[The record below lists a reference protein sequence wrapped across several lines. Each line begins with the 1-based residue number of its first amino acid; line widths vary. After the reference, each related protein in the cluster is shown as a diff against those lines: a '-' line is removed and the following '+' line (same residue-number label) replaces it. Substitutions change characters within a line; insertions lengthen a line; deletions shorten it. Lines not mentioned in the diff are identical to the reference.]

1 MSEYG
6 MPLTDF
12 SMISFDVDETIF
24 RQPCLRQTAH
34 KLGFGDKWDQ
44 GDEMYKKGRITL
56 RDRLLSHYK
65 LLEGMTLASVMT
77 EVSKVEVM
85 RNIRETVLK
94 LQGHQIK
101 VILLTDLPD
110 FICSYLIERFGF
122 EGYVASKVGVKDEYI
137 TDDIEPLPDKRLGL
151 RKYSAWTGIPLSRC
165 IHVGDGM
172 NDIPVFR
179 IVGYSVAL
187 NSKLAKVKALAA
199 YEMTSDDMLDVYR
212 HLQTLR

>member
-1 MSEYG
+1 
-6 MPLTDF
+6 MPITDY

-24 RQPCLRQTAH
+24 RQPSLRQTAH
-34 KLGFGDKWDQ
+34 TLGFGDKWNQ
-44 GDEMYKKGRITL
+44 YDEMYKKGRISL
-56 RDRLLSHYK
+56 RDRLISHYK
-65 LLEGMTLASVMT
+65 LLKGVALANVMR
-77 EVSKVEVM
+77 EVSKVEVIK
-85 RNIRETVLK
+85 NIRETVLK

-110 FICSYLIERFGF
+110 FVCSYLIETFGF
-122 EGYVASKVGVKDEYI
+122 EGYVASKVGVKDGNI

-199 YEMTSDDMLDVYR
+199 YEMTSDDMLGVYR
-212 HLQTLR
+212 HLQALR